1 MELIVIMDLTNHKTK
16 TRPPSLPFPD
26 GNGTGQ
32 GVAKRHRPTEYRD
45 SAIVIS
51 MSDGA
56 LPREQSAPLTVQVI
70 DILR

>member
-1 MELIVIMDLTNHKTK
+1 MDLMVIMDLTNHKTK
-16 TRPPSLPFPD
+16 TRPPSLPFLD
-26 GNGTGQ
+26 GTGQ
-32 GVAKRHRPTEYRD
+32 AVAKRLRPTEYRD